1 MFFEPYYIKMFEVYN
16 GGEIWWEFDINGLI
30 YSLIKNTMDFKNKVC
45 VITGGALGIGRC
57 LTREFARLGANVI
70 FIDKDERAG
79 EENLEYIKGNG
90 EDALF
95 FLGDISEERTLYDF
109 AEMVIERYGKID
121 YLINNA
127 CLSKKGILSNC
138 SYEDFNYVLKVGV
151 TAPYILAQLF
161 MNNFNENGAIV
172 NISSTRAHM
181 SQADTESY
189 TAAKGAISAL
199 THGLSISLSGK
210 VRVNSVSP
218 GWIDTGTDYNEKY
231 IPIYS
236 KSDMCQ
242 HPSGRV
248 GNSKD
253 IARAV
258 MFLCNED
265 NSFINGENINV
276 DGGMTKLMIYNDDYG
291 WKYED

>member
-1 MFFEPYYIKMFEVYN
+1 
-16 GGEIWWEFDINGLI
+16 
-30 YSLIKNTMDFKNKVC
+30 MDFKNKVC

-79 EENLEYIKGNG
+79 EENLEYIKEKG
-90 EDALF
+90 EEATF
-95 FLGDISEERTLYDF
+95 FLGDISEEKTLYDF
-109 AEMVIERYGKID
+109 AGMVIKKYGKID

-127 CLSKKGILSNC
+127 CLSKKGIISKC

-151 TAPYILAQLF
+151 TAPYVLAQLF

-218 GWIDTGTDYNEKY
+218 GWIDTGTDYNENY
-231 IPIYS
+231 TPNYS

-258 MFLCNED
+258 MFLCNEE

-291 WKYED
+291 WKYDNNVDN